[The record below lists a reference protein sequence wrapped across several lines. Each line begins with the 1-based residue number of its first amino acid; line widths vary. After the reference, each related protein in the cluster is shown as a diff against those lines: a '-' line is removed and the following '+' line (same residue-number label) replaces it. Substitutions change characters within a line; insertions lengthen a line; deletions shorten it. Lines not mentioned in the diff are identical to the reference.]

1 MKIRKSLLD
10 QILSSFSFESED
22 GGILGGNASE
32 ITNYS
37 ISKGDNKDTFSI
49 DENLF
54 SHIVNEWAQKDIEFL
69 GFIHSHTNPCDKVS
83 MLDYMYMMKF
93 IEANP
98 NLDKLLFG
106 IATKE
111 KGIKFYLFKN
121 KDFKEISVEI
131 V

>member
-1 MKIRKSLLD
+1 MKIRKSLLG
-10 QILSSFSFESED
+10 QMLSSFSFESED

>member
-1 MKIRKSLLD
+1 M
-10 QILSSFSFESED
+10 LSSFSFESED

>member
-1 MKIRKSLLD
+1 
-10 QILSSFSFESED
+10 
-22 GGILGGNASE
+22 
-32 ITNYS
+32 
-37 ISKGDNKDTFSI
+37 
-49 DENLF
+49 
-54 SHIVNEWAQKDIEFL
+54 
-69 GFIHSHTNPCDKVS
+69 

-98 NLDKLLFG
+98 DLDELLFG

>member
-1 MKIRKSLLD
+1 MKISKSLLD
-10 QILSSFSFESED
+10 QILSSFAFDSED

-32 ITNYS
+32 ITAYS

-49 DENLF
+49 DEDMF
-54 SHIVNEWAQKDIEFL
+54 SRVVNEWAQKDIEFL

-93 IEANP
+93 IEVNP
-98 NLDKLLFG
+98 DLDELLFG